1 MDEIRCG
8 EPDCT
13 EMASPR
19 SVVEIANLTGGM
31 MGGLFANSRVYECS
45 SGHVTTLRTWL
56 ARLKASLKGTRNDHQ
71 ADAGNDASPHSPP
84 DHD

>member
-8 EPDCT
+8 EPDCA

-31 MGGLFANSRVYECS
+31 RGGLFANSRVHNCP
-45 SGHVTTLRTWL
+45 SGHVTTLRTSL
-56 ARLKASLKGTRNDHQ
+56 ARLKASLKGTWNDHV
-71 ADAGNDASPHSPP
+71 AEAGNDASPDSPP